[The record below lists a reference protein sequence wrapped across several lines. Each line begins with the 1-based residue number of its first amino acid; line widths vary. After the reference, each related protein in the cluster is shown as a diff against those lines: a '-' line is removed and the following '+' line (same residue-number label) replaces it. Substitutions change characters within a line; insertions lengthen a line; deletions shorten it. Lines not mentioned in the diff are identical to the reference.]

1 MNESAVKQ
9 RKEKYQIDG
18 VSITDDDIRNQ
29 FKDPSISSET
39 IIEDL
44 HHMCDMGK
52 HLCTYLTKHYHKIL
66 DDLHLCLQ
74 KDGIS
79 EEMQRYIIEQELSVA
94 KRIDIINRA
103 PFILLLFATVFYF
116 AFRNIRVPKKSV
128 S

>member
-52 HLCTYLTKHYHKIL
+52 HLCKYLTKHYHKIL

-79 EEMQRYIIEQELSVA
+79 EEMQKHIIDRELYVA
-94 KRIDIINRA
+94 KCIDRINQA
-103 PFILLLFATVFYF
+103 SYCALILFVVICFCCLRSLIYK
-116 AFRNIRVPKKSV
+116 RPK
-128 S
+128 